1 METAFLTAALGGVI
15 GAILAATGA
24 GGGILAVPMLVFGLH
39 LGVAQ
44 AAPMGLIA
52 VGMSA
57 AVGAGLGLRDGIVRY
72 RAAALIGVLGMAVAP
87 LGVALAGWLPNPPLM
102 TAFALVLALNAW
114 RTLRKAGTVAPGSG
128 RPPCVLHPQRGR
140 LLWTRPCARA
150 LAAIGALSGLLS
162 GLLGVGGGF
171 VIVPALGR
179 YTDLPA
185 RSILAT
191 SLAVIALVSAGAIT
205 AAAARGRVDWGMA
218 LPFAL
223 GAVVA
228 MLTGRRFV
236 AAAPPAR
243 LQRLFALVSLAAA
256 ALMLWRAFTGAA

>member
-1 METAFLTAALGGVI
+1 MEATLLTAALGGII

-52 VGMSA
+52 VGMA
-57 AVGAGLGLRDGIVRY
+57 AAAGAGLGLRDGIVRY
-72 RAAALIGVLGMAVAP
+72 RAAALIGALGMAMAP
-87 LGVALAGWLPNPPLM
+87 VGVALAARLPNAPLM

-114 RTLRKAGTVAPGSG
+114 RTLRKAGRVEQHAQH
-128 RPPCVLHPQRGR
+128 PPCVLHPQRGR

-171 VIVPALGR
+171 VIVPALKR

-191 SLAVIALVSAGAIT
+191 SLAVIALVSAGAIS
-205 AAAARGRVDWGMA
+205 AAAAQGRVDWGMA

-228 MLTGRRFV
+228 MLAGRRLV
-236 AAAPPAR
+236 AAAPAAR
-243 LQRLFALVSLAAA
+243 LQRLFALVSMAAA
-256 ALMLWRAFTGAA
+256 VLLLWRAFTGAA